1 MLQYLLR
8 GVSTYAFKFEIN
20 IGRMKQIKTFIFGK
34 SKTLLCAGVHS
45 VNSVGLTNVLIEIFI
60 NLLKEIPKFYRIHL
74 HLISWQTFS
83 YDFNLTQLSISRFM
97 EVYPRY
103 LK

>member
-45 VNSVGLTNVLIEIFI
+45 VNNQHGFDECTDWDI
-60 NLLKEIPKFYRIHL
+60 Y
-74 HLISWQTFS
+74 
-83 YDFNLTQLSISRFM
+83 
-97 EVYPRY
+97 
-103 LK
+103 